1 MGMVLRNPFVT
12 VIVTGV
18 PGVGKTTVLGKV
30 VEIMKKKGEEVLV
43 VNFGDYM
50 FRVASEQGLVKH
62 RDEMRHLPL
71 RKQLELQEMA
81 AESIRRDAE
90 QKLSDRCFLFIDT
103 HAVIKTSTGYW
114 PGLPENVVKEL
125 RPDSIVLVE
134 AAPEV
139 ILARQQRDKGRVRS
153 DIGNVEAI
161 KLLIEIARIAAMAS
175 AVRVA
180 ASVYIVENVEGD
192 PSIAAQKI
200 AELAAKLR

>member
-1 MGMVLRNPFVT
+1 M
-12 VIVTGV
+12 VTGV

-30 VEIMKKKGEEVLV
+30 VEIMKNNGEQVLV

-90 QKLSDRCFLFIDT
+90 QKLLEKGFLFIDT

-134 AAPEV
+134 AAPEI
-139 ILARQQRDKGRVRS
+139 ILTRQQRDRSRVRS
-153 DIGNVEAI
+153 DMGNVEAI
-161 KLLIEIARIAAMAS
+161 KLLIEMARVAAMAS

-180 ASVYIVENVEGD
+180 ASVYLVENVEGD
-192 PSIAAQKI
+192 PGIAAQKI
-200 AELAAKLR
+200 VELALRLR